1 MTDATLCRMQA
12 RTAAR
17 RQQSDAP
24 TTSGIMLDVCRLQE
38 RVETPI
44 EEWLRH
50 GPAGSAARPV
60 AARMAPSGNRLPLYC
75 VVPLRYRNSRFSRLL
90 IALHV
95 LSNPWPASQ

>member
-1 MTDATLCRMQA
+1 MDATLCRMRA
-12 RTAAR
+12 RTATWSH
-17 RQQSDAP
+17 QGDAP
-24 TTSGIMLDVCRLQE
+24 ATSGIILDVCQFRE

-60 AARMAPSGNRLPLYC
+60 AARIAPSGNRLPLHC

-90 IALHV
+90 IALRV
-95 LSNPWPASQ
+95 LRDPWCPSR

>member
-1 MTDATLCRMQA
+1 
-12 RTAAR
+12 
-17 RQQSDAP
+17 
-24 TTSGIMLDVCRLQE
+24 MLDVCQIWE

-60 AARMAPSGNRLPLYC
+60 AARMAPSGNRLPLHC
-75 VVPLRYRNSRFSRLL
+75 VVPLRYRNTWFSRLL

-95 LSNPWPASQ
+95 LPDPWRPSR